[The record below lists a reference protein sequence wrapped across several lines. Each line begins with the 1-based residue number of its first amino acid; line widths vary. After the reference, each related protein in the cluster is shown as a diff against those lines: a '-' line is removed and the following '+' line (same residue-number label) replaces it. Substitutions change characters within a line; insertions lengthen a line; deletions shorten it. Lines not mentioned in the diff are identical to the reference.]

1 MRAMNRLLS
10 IPLFLLACLSTF
22 AQAAAEA
29 PVEKAN
35 PLVVVGFLV
44 LFVGGCAGY
53 FIYLMWAKNK
63 EAKDK

>member
-1 MRAMNRLLS
+1 MNRLLS
-10 IPLFLLACLSTF
+10 IPLLLLASFCAF
-22 AQAAAEA
+22 AQSAAEA

-44 LFVGGCAGY
+44 IFVGGCAGY
-53 FIYLMWAKNK
+53 FVYLIWSKNK